1 MMQLPFVT
9 CNPGK
14 ELTTVSW
21 PVMRDRGSAFSL
33 AFAGLGES
41 NERRAEK
48 ASVDRGTAQMS
59 VIQLEPYT
67 VFIKFDIIPRL
78 LFGKQLS

>member
-1 MMQLPFVT
+1 MMQLPFIT

-48 ASVDRGTAQMS
+48 ASVDRHS
-59 VIQLEPYT
+59 SNVSYT
-67 VFIKFDIIPRL
+67 VRALHCVYQI
-78 LFGKQLS
+78 